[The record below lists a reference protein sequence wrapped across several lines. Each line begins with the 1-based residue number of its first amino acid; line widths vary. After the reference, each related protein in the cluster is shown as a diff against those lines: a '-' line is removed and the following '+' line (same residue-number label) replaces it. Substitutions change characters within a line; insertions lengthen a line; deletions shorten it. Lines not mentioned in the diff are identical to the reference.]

1 MPTFVQTV
9 HPTPFALFDA
19 ESIFQ
24 TDADS
29 MHLYV
34 KRMLGDDVLSVE
46 LTKKQ
51 IWACFEEATLTY
63 SRYVHE
69 LNIKS
74 NLVNVLGQ
82 PTGSNYTNKYPV
94 PSLEYLMR
102 LAEPYATHASV
113 GGSVNPELGYIQLR
127 DGVQDYDLYDELMSD
142 TVSSTKLFDTLPSGS
157 KGKMRIV
164 EIFHFEPFAAQ
175 QSLLNASNLTNFLAT
190 NFNYESY
197 VNSTVFYVVPVY
209 EDVLRRGALEHAMRV
224 RRSHYSWEL
233 IGTKLRIFPIPM
245 GLTNS
250 IRKLYIKIMPRANPL
265 DPAFQDDS
273 IDGVSGPHNFP
284 TQVIPY
290 ASITEPGKQ
299 WIRQYTKALCME
311 VLGRIRSKF
320 KNIPVPNA
328 DISLDGDTLISNAR
342 EDKDKLITQLLEF
355 LGTLTNEKLVEQ
367 QSNMAVNLNKQLKF
381 IPMPFGRSITI
392 G

>member
-1 MPTFVQTV
+1 
-9 HPTPFALFDA
+9 
-19 ESIFQ
+19 
-24 TDADS
+24 
-29 MHLYV
+29 
-34 KRMLGDDVLSVE
+34 
-46 LTKKQ
+46 
-51 IWACFEEATLTY
+51 
-63 SRYVHE
+63 
-69 LNIKS
+69 
-74 NLVNVLGQ
+74 
-82 PTGSNYTNKYPV
+82 
-94 PSLEYLMR
+94 MR

-142 TVSSTKLFDTLPSGS
+142 TVSSTKLFDTLPTGS

-175 QSLLNASNLTNFLAT
+175 QTLLNASNLTNFLAT

-311 VLGRIRSKF
+311 VLGRIRNKF
-320 KNIPVPNA
+320 KSIPVPNA

-342 EDKDKLITQLLEF
+342 EDKDKLTTQLLEF